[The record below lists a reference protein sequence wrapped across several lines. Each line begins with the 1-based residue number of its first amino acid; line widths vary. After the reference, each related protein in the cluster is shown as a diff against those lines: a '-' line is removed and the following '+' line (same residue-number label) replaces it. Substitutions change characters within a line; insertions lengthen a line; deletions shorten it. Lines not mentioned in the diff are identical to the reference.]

1 MMLHSIL
8 IILFQGGLTL
18 LAVGAIAYLCACLFM
33 FLRQT
38 RFIFF
43 PSRLISMTPDDVG
56 LSYQDIELQ
65 ISTPSGKI
73 ETVHCWWIPSE
84 TNPNQKVIID
94 LHGNRNTIEG
104 NIGYAEQ
111 FHEMGLSVLLV
122 EYRGYGRSTNRFPSE
137 KTVYQDVEAA
147 WNYLVNER
155 QINPHNIYVFGHS
168 LGGAIAINLA
178 LKHTEIAGLII
189 ESSFTN
195 IREMIDY
202 KKKYWMFPINLILT
216 QKFDSLAKISALKM
230 PILLTHGTE
239 DELIPKTMSEDL
251 FNAAIEPKQ
260 LLIVAGAGHNN
271 VRQVGGKEYWETVQQ
286 FLTLQSQKPG
296 F

>member
-43 PSRLISMTPDDVG
+43 PSRLISMTPDNVG

>member
-1 MMLHSIL
+1 MLHSIL

>member
-178 LKHTEIAGLII
+178 LKYTEIAGLII